1 MMKLITM
8 TSHITSFIDRTID
21 REELLQFL
29 IFQLIR
35 VEAFELDTIFL
46 RFNISIILLLLVD
59 CSTNMRSP
67 NQNKYK

>member
-29 IFQLIR
+29 IFQLIG

-46 RFNISIILLLLVD
+46 RFNISIIFLLLVD